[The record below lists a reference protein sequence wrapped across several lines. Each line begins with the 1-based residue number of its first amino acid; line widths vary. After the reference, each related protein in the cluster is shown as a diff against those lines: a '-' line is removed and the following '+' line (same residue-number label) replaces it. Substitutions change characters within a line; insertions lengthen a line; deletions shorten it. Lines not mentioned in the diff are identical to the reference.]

1 MKHIKTYENFN
12 HLFEDAEAPAQGTAP
27 QGAAPAVAPEEQK
40 EIIDATAAATKAE
53 MAIKSAFSQKLK
65 SKVAQAQAQT
75 EAPAQEAPAKNEG
88 YIFENVQGD
97 MLTQENIQKYADAL
111 VKKLPILRAGDKEV
125 RFRGQKVAI
134 PAGAEYEAYKA
145 TVASGAL
152 YVKYKDRNDKFEE
165 VQFIYQPSKEEIA
178 HVTKI
183 YNEFGKKLAT
193 QQKRSKLLSMGA
205 KILVPLGFVAAIAG
219 FALQGAHHGSGSEA
233 FREIPGLVIAGGG
246 ALAAGAAAGVASGQI
261 SKKIDVAEDTLAM
274 FTALIKA
281 FCDSLN
287 MSMMEIQTVGDIQS
301 LLTMDKIEV
310 EVENTTT
317 SAKVES
323 VSNKLKGFDKF

>member
-1 MKHIKTYENFN
+1 MKHIKTYEHFN
-12 HLFEDAEAPAQGTAP
+12 HLFEDAEAPAAP
-27 QGAAPAVAPEEQK
+27 ANAPAAEPAVAPEEQK

-53 MAIKSAFSQKLK
+53 MANKSAFSQKLK
-65 SKVAQAQAQT
+65 SKVAQAQAQ
-75 EAPAQEAPAKNEG
+75 AQSQPEPAKNEG
-88 YIFENVQGD
+88 FVFENVQGE
-97 MLTQENIQKYADAL
+97 MLTKENMQKYADAL
-111 VKKLPILRAGDKEV
+111 VKKLPILKAGDKEV

-134 PAGAEYEAYKA
+134 PANAEYEAYKA
-145 TVASGAL
+145 TVASGAV
-152 YVKYKDRNDKFEE
+152 YVFYKDRNGKFEE

-178 HVTKI
+178 HISKI
-183 YNEFGKKLAT
+183 YSDFGKKLAT
-193 QQKRSKLLSMGA
+193 QQKRSKLLSLGA
-205 KILVPLGFVAAIAG
+205 KILVPLGFVAAVAG
-219 FALQGAHHGSGSEA
+219 MAIQGAHGGSGSEP

-246 ALAAGAAAGVASGQI
+246 ALAAGAAAGVAAGQI
-261 SKKIDVAEDTLAM
+261 GKKIDVAEDAVAM

-287 MSMMEIQTVGDIQS
+287 MNMMEVQTVGDIQS

-310 EVENTTT
+310 EVVNTTT